1 MAGPGQYELL
11 PSGGRFAEL
20 DTDDVPASFLEMF
33 GIVPPDPAVPMSDA
47 GIFLAIEFPPGEKAV
62 TLTIPIATDG
72 VAEPNEG
79 VALLLDG
86 FGDPVIP
93 QPIELT
99 GLASDALPV
108 GDLRAAPLGEV
119 RQHE

>member
-1 MAGPGQYELL
+1 MKRQ
-11 PSGGRFAEL
+11 
-20 DTDDVPASFLEMF
+20 
-33 GIVPPDPAVPMSDA
+33 
-47 GIFLAIEFPPGEKAV
+47 V
-62 TLTIPIATDG
+62 TLTIPIAADG

-79 VALLLDG
+79 VALVLDG

-108 GDLRAAPLGEV
+108 DASRAAPLGEI